1 MINYNSPD
9 FVRSRRAYIAQSVT
23 EHFVYLLVTDAYLAK
38 LLAHIGMSDA
48 LIGIVSSFVTLAFV
62 FQIMSLFVVKM
73 KIGAKRTVMLFDT
86 VSIFF
91 FMLMYFVPLMPVPSG
106 AKSALIIVSILIAYF
121 GRYTIF
127 SLCYKWANSYVD
139 PLKRGAFT
147 SVKEIISL
155 VAGIAFSLVAGY
167 FVDRFDRMGN
177 MEGLFLFIA
186 ILLFA
191 VNICN
196 FTALF
201 KIKKENEDMNTDGGE
216 PIRVVLKNTLGN
228 KNFKSVIKLTVL
240 WEVAKYFTVGFI
252 GVFKTKDLMISILG
266 VQLINIAGNL
276 TRAVISKSLGR
287 FSDKHSYAKGF
298 KLGLLLATGAFFINM
313 FTTRTS
319 WFLIIPY
326 TVLYCCATGGV
337 NQNSFNITYSYV
349 DMKYVT
355 QAMAI
360 KNCIGGLCGFGA
372 SLVAGKILDTIQA
385 NGNMIFGVH
394 IYGQQLLSGISL
406 IVTIIA
412 ILYVK
417 TVIEKQKIIVQ

>member
-1 MINYNSPD
+1 MTNYNSPD
-9 FVRSRRAYIAQSVT
+9 LVRSRRAYMVQSVT

-62 FQIMSLFVVKM
+62 FQIMSFFVVKM

-91 FMLMYFVPLMPVPSG
+91 FMLMYFVPLMPIPSG
-106 AKSALIIVSILIAYF
+106 AKSTLIVISILIAYF

-127 SLCYKWANSYVD
+127 SLCYKWANSYVE
-139 PLKRGAFT
+139 PSKRGIFT
-147 SVKEIISL
+147 SVKEIVSL
-155 VAGIAFSLVAGY
+155 VAGIAFSLIAG
-167 FVDRFDRMGN
+167 FFTDRFDRADN
-177 MEGLFLFIA
+177 IEGSFLFIA

-196 FTALF
+196 FTALL
-201 KIKKENEDMNTDGGE
+201 KIRKEDASINSDGVE
-216 PIRVVLKNTLGN
+216 TIPVVLKNTLGN

-252 GVFKTKDLMISILG
+252 GIYKTKDLMLSILG

-276 TRAVISKSLGR
+276 TRALISKSLGR
-287 FSDKHSYAKGF
+287 YSDKHSYAKGF
-298 KLGLLLATGAFFINM
+298 KLGLLFAAGAFFINM
-313 FTTRTS
+313 FTTRAS
-319 WFLIIPY
+319 RFLIIPY

-372 SLVAGKILDTIQA
+372 SLIAGRILHAIQS
-385 NGNMIFGVH
+385 NGNIILGVH
-394 IYGQQLLSGISL
+394 INGQQILSGISL
-406 IVTIIA
+406 LITIIA

-417 TVIEKQKIIVQ
+417 NVIEKQKIIVQ